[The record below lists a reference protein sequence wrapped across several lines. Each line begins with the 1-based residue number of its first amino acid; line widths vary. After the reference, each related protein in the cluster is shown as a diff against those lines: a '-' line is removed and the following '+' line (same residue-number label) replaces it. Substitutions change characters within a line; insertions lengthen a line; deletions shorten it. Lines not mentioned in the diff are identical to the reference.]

1 MTRLDRI
8 LQVFKDYDDLVD
20 ALKHVNSSQDDAL
33 KDLRD
38 KVSVLA
44 GELIQY
50 GCRRRD

>member
-8 LQVFKDYDDLVD
+8 LQVFKEYDDLVE
-20 ALKHVNSSQDDAL
+20 ALKHVDSSQDGAI
-33 KDLRD
+33 KELRD

-50 GCRRRD
+50 GCRRRR